1 MLDVGRMLCVLRLLR
16 VAGMLL
22 LAGALVVVARAPGDD
37 GTDAPKEKKEGG
49 EAEWISHVG

>member
-1 MLDVGRMLCVLRLLR
+1 MLCVLRLLR

-22 LAGALVVVARAPGDD
+22 LAGALVVVARAPGGD